1 MQTYRIIL
9 YSTRRPNHLSSEQP
23 YACTLRNWRAIE
35 AKATWVPNR
44 CRASSSTRQVH
55 LHPYPN
61 TFGTCTPLKI
71 SEEYLAHVIFCSAQ
85 ESKYFCILTGSVV
98 ASLIFSRQ
106 CLVDLIRTRDRN
118 KSPWCPVTRRSD
130 VLVLAL

>member
-1 MQTYRIIL
+1 VQTYRIIL

-35 AKATWVPNR
+35 AKETWVPNR

-61 TFGTCTPLKI
+61 TFGTYMHTIRNDCHEVEL
-71 SEEYLAHVIFCSAQ
+71 EEYLTHVVFCSAQ
-85 ESKYFCILTGSVV
+85 Y
-98 ASLIFSRQ
+98 
-106 CLVDLIRTRDRN
+106 IRNRTNMIAGRFN
-118 KSPWCPVTRRSD
+118 SF
-130 VLVLAL
+130 LF